1 MQCVGHGR
9 GRQHYRARS
18 EQCAVLGWPFQGRSN
33 TGGVPLDGNT
43 HACGAYTH
51 PPLVAGVRVRGAGDP
66 REAPTTGV
74 LAGDH

>member
-9 GRQHYRARS
+9 GQQHYRVRS

-43 HACGAYTH
+43 HAAHIPTFGGGRPCAWGWG
-51 PPLVAGVRVRGAGDP
+51 PAGGSDNRSP
-66 REAPTTGV
+66 RR
-74 LAGDH
+74 